1 MKFIEI
7 TIRIIAC
14 CCIASYVSYAYA
26 QTQEI
31 SSQSC
36 ESINGLYQ
44 FLGKNEDG
52 DPREPSFVE
61 VLFGSQIRNGKPT
74 ATELNYDAASN
85 FMHVRIHRE
94 NQTPD
99 PDFSLKV
106 KCDAGIV
113 VFEDSKSGHGDGS
126 SYEMKSIF
134 RISKDPSNAL
144 AVHKIYTIKS
154 TNLLFFWSERSG
166 EAHIRFLPKE

>member
-7 TIRIIAC
+7 IIRIVVCYWIAT
-14 CCIASYVSYAYA
+14 YVSYVNA

-31 SSQSC
+31 SNQSC

-52 DPREPSFVE
+52 DPREISFVE
-61 VLFGSQIRNGKPT
+61 ALFGSQIRNGKPT

-85 FMHVRIHRE
+85 FLHVRIHRE

-106 KCDAGIV
+106 KCETGIV
-113 VFEDSKSGHGDGS
+113 VFEDSKIGHGDGS

-134 RISKDPSNAL
+134 RIAKDSLNTL
-144 AVHKIYTIKS
+144 VVHKTYTIKS
-154 TNLLFFWSERSG
+154 TNLLFFWKERKG
-166 EAHIRFLPKE
+166 EAHIRFQPEK